1 MIHDSIHTLKFI
13 PDDEMKK
20 TTAQPE
26 RLKPFF
32 SFRTPSRRTG
42 PHEVSI

>member
-1 MIHDSIHTLKFI
+1 V
-13 PDDEMKK
+13 PDEEVK
-20 TTAQPE
+20 TISKADASNT

-42 PHEVSI
+42 PHQITL